1 MLCCFWIREA
11 KYYDDVSCLFVCLSV
26 CPRAYLLNCTSDLYM
41 IFLCMLPISVARSS
55 SGGIALRYV
64 MPVLWMTS
72 YLYAMDQKS
81 AGSKARVETD
91 GRTRPVALPF
101 PLTRLVN
108 VSGSGGGGGS
118 CQPVCSIPL
127 LKENASSAA
136 CRQQRRY
143 CTMR

>member
-1 MLCCFWIREA
+1 MMTCL
-11 KYYDDVSCLFVCLSV
+11 VCLFVCLSASISPELHV
-26 CPRAYLLNCTSDLYM
+26 RSLQD
-41 IFLCMLPISVARSS
+41 FFCMLPISVARSS

-91 GRTRPVALPF
+91 GRTRPIALPF
-101 PLTRLVN
+101 PLTRLIN
-108 VSGSGGGGGS
+108 VSGSGGGGGGS

-127 LKENASSAA
+127 LKEDASSAA